1 MHVAGY
7 TLILF
12 IEMNI
17 AFKWG
22 LEYWKTACLS
32 VNAGLEGDTTKGADF
47 GEVSTAVN
55 SMKEDILP
63 PDINKSQLKFVAK
76 DGKILY
82 ALKPI
87 IGLGTDNIE
96 EIIDNRPYSSFD
108 DFYEKCVVNGGL
120 TEKKTIILIKSGAFD
135 NLHSDRRQLMINFVN
150 KVVSNKDKLTMV
162 QLPKVIHLLPKEL
175 EDLMSLY
182 KFRNLVIG
190 KNKVKMNKDIEKEFI
205 DKYSKDVAFKF
216 RNDVLEIDEKSMNK
230 YYNKKMEP
238 VKEWLKTEEPVKEYN
253 INQKREYWK
262 ENCSGSVAE
271 WEMETILFNTDEYAI
286 DLDQVKERY
295 DISDFSELKSNPVKS
310 YNKRGFPNFE
320 IYAIV
325 GVVVDWNNLKKYISV
340 LTPNDGVVIV
350 KLPRNKYSYYSQK
363 LEGDTSWYERG
374 TKLILLG
381 YKKGNHF
388 QVKGDYIYKNPV
400 IKIHGHRKYSYQ
412 NKKLEQ

>member
-1 MHVAGY
+1 
-7 TLILF
+7 
-12 IEMNI
+12 
-17 AFKWG
+17 
-22 LEYWKTACLS
+22 
-32 VNAGLEGDTTKGADF
+32 
-47 GEVSTAVN
+47 
-55 SMKEDILP
+55 
-63 PDINKSQLKFVAK
+63 
-76 DGKILY
+76 
-82 ALKPI
+82 
-87 IGLGTDNIE
+87 
-96 EIIDNRPYSSFD
+96 
-108 DFYEKCVVNGGL
+108 
-120 TEKKTIILIKSGAFD
+120 
-135 NLHSDRRQLMINFVN
+135 MINFVN

-271 WEMETILFNTDEYAI
+271 WEMETILFNTNEYAI

-320 IYAIV
+320 ISAIV